1 MYSSNKY
8 IARYRGEAD
17 ARGKTSASGKRAAI
31 FVKAIVC
38 VRTRKADRMQK
49 SSHSLMAHFQY
60 FLQKHRRVS
69 IVGIVMII
77 AATIVPSTILAAT
90 HIAQD
95 QPGTRGNTTRL
106 VNNWTITPAGTQTLL
121 GDLPLNSVLSPD
133 GRFLLISND
142 GAGVQSLQVVAT
154 ATNRVIQT
162 ISYTVPNGVF
172 VGLAYSHDGAHAYAA
187 SGGSDVV
194 HTFDVLASGM
204 LSATGDITI
213 GTTKDN
219 PFPTGL
225 SISPDDSTLYV
236 ANNLTNNVAVVSTAK
251 KAVTSTITIGTY
263 PYTTVVSSDGK
274 TVYAS
279 NWGDS
284 TVSVIDASSK
294 KVTATIAVGNH
305 PSAMTLGPK
314 GILFVADSNSDA
326 ISVVDT
332 NANKTIR
339 TISVSLFKNAP
350 LSSSPQGL
358 VVDKDNQ
365 YLYVVNAGNN
375 DVVVIALNGSKGP
388 EKTLGLIPTAWYPT
402 SVTMGKDGVLRVT
415 NGKGRGAGPNDKKY
429 SPNPTRK
436 NPPIVDGITGYND
449 KYCNCTFDQYSG
461 SMIVGTLSSI
471 PAPGKGLLALFS
483 DQVKRND
490 HLGDTS
496 VLQRDAGN
504 PIPLP
509 GGVSPIKHVIY
520 IVKENRTYDQV
531 FGDLPQG
538 NGDPALTLFPRD
550 NTPNLHALAEK
561 FGTFDNFYADAE
573 VSADG
578 HNWINSANAS
588 DYNEKMWPQDYSPG
602 VGRNRDYDFE
612 GGSNINLSPGG
623 YLWDSSAQAGISY
636 RNYGEFIV
644 DKFTAKDVKIIPA
657 NQSCPGAI
665 AHSYSGVTIPKGS
678 VLCFPA
684 ETINPKSTPN
694 LVGHF
699 DQQFRTFDMRY
710 RESDRITEWSRE
722 YNQFV
727 SNNNLPQLEILR
739 LPNDHTSGTSPN
751 RITPQSAVAEN
762 DLAVGQVVD
771 LVSHSKY
778 WANTAI
784 VVTEDDSQNGPDHVD
799 AHRTEALVISPYTQR
814 AQPFVDHTLYDTAA
828 MVRTIELILG
838 LRPLSQYDYAA
849 TPMWRDFHKNADTT
863 PFKALP
869 EKYGPDQV
877 NTATTYGA
885 QASAHMNFNVA
896 DISSQDQALNTIL
909 WGAVKGANS
918 PYPGSNG
925 GSSVADSDG

>member
-1 MYSSNKY
+1 
-8 IARYRGEAD
+8 
-17 ARGKTSASGKRAAI
+17 
-31 FVKAIVC
+31 
-38 VRTRKADRMQK
+38 MQK
-49 SSHSLMAHFQY
+49 FDRTTMARFQY
-60 FLQKHRRVS
+60 FLQKHRRAS
-69 IVGIVMII
+69 IVGIIVVI
-77 AATIVPSTILAAT
+77 AATILPSTILAAT
-90 HIAQD
+90 RIAHYD
-95 QPGTRGNTTRL
+95 QPGTKGNKTRL

-133 GRFLLISND
+133 GRFLLVSND
-142 GAGVQSLQVVAT
+142 GAGIQSLQVVST
-154 ATNRVIQT
+154 ATNRVVQT
-162 ISYTVPNGVF
+162 IPYTVPNGVF
-172 VGLAYSHDGAHAYAA
+172 VGLAYSPDGAHAYAA

-194 HTFDVLASGM
+194 HTFDVLSGGT
-204 LSATGDITI
+204 LAPAGDVTI

-225 SISPDDSTLYV
+225 SISPDGATLYV
-236 ANNLTNNVAVVSTAK
+236 ANNLANNVSIVSTK
-251 KAVTSTITIGTY
+251 TKTVTGTVAIGTY
-263 PYTTVVSSDGK
+263 PYTTLVSRDGK
-274 TVYAS
+274 TVYAT
-279 NWGDS
+279 NWGDN
-284 TVSVIDASSK
+284 TVSVINASSK
-294 KVTATIAVGNH
+294 KVTATIPVGKH
-305 PSAMTLGPK
+305 PSAMAFGPK

-332 NANKTIR
+332 ASKQTVR

-350 LSSSPQGL
+350 LSSSPEGL

-375 DVVVIALNGSKGP
+375 DVVVVALNGNKGP
-388 EKTLGLIPTAWYPT
+388 EKVLGQIPTAWYPT
-402 SVTMGKDGVLRVT
+402 SVTMGKDGSLRVT
-415 NGKGRGAGPNDKKY
+415 NAKGRGAGPNDKKY
-429 SPNPTRK
+429 GPNPTRK

-449 KYCNCTFDQYSG
+449 GYCNCTFDQYSG
-461 SMIVGTLSSI
+461 SMIVGTLSTI
-471 PAPGKGLLALFS
+471 PAPGKGLLELYS

-490 HLGDTS
+490 HVGDTS

-531 FGDLPQG
+531 FGDLPVG
-538 NGDPALTLFPRD
+538 NGDPSLTLFPKD

-602 VGRNRDYDFE
+602 VGRNRSYDFE
-612 GGSNINLSPGG
+612 GGSNINLSAGG
-623 YLWDSSAQAGISY
+623 YLWDSSAEAHITY

-644 DKFTAKDVKIIPA
+644 NKFTAKDVKIIPA
-657 NQSCPGAI
+657 NQACPGAI
-665 AHSYSGVTIPKGS
+665 AHSYSGVTIPKGA

-699 DQQFRTFDMRY
+699 DKQFRTFDMRY
-710 RESDRITEWSRE
+710 RESERITEWGRE

-727 SNNNLPQLEILR
+727 AHNNLPQLEILR
-739 LPNDHTSGTSPN
+739 LPNDHTSGTTPG
-751 RITPQSAVAEN
+751 RLTPQAAVAEN

-771 LVSHSKY
+771 IVSHSKY

-784 VVTEDDSQNGPDHVD
+784 VITEDDSQNGPDHVD
-799 AHRTEALVISPYTQR
+799 AHRTQSLVVSPYTQR
-814 AQPFVDHTLYDTAA
+814 STPFVDHTLYDTAA

-838 LRPLSQYDYAA
+838 LRPLSQYDNAA

-863 PFKALP
+863 AFKALP
-869 EKYGPDQV
+869 EKYGPNQV
-877 NTATTYGA
+877 NTMASYGA
-885 QASAHMNFNVA
+885 QQSAHMNFNVA
-896 DISSQDQALNTIL
+896 DVSSQDQPLNNIL
-909 WGAVKGANS
+909 WHAVKGAS
-918 PYPGSNG
+918 SAYPGSNG
-925 GSSVADSDG
+925 GSSVSDSDG